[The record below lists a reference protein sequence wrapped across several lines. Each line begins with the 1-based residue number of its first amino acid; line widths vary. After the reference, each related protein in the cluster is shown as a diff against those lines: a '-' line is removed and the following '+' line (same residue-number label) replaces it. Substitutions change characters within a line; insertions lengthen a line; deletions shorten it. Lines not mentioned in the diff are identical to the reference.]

1 MNIQTA
7 LQTDIIIKGSKLREL
22 LDSLTTAEFTE
33 FLRHHCSVLIPN
45 TGLTEEDLYSAIK
58 DTGIGDP
65 KHVEQIARSYI
76 KDAVNCSFDYDQ
88 RALQADFVQHLNEY
102 VADWENESI
111 EDVIARLTRTQCE
124 ELLASIS
131 IQIFEDEED
140 EELRE
145 AVLVNYQDGT
155 LDGKDIRDLA

>member
-1 MNIQTA
+1 MDIQTA
-7 LQTDIIIKGSKLREL
+7 LQADIIIKGSKLREL

-33 FLRHHCSVLIPN
+33 FLRHHCGVLIPN

-58 DTGIGDP
+58 DTGISDP
-65 KHVEQIARSYI
+65 KHIEPIAHSYI

-88 RALQADFVQHLNEY
+88 HAFRADFLQHLNEY

-111 EDVIARLTRTQCE
+111 EDVIARLTRAQCE

-131 IQIFEDEED
+131 IQIFEDEVD

-155 LDGKDIRDLA
+155 LDKTDIRDLA